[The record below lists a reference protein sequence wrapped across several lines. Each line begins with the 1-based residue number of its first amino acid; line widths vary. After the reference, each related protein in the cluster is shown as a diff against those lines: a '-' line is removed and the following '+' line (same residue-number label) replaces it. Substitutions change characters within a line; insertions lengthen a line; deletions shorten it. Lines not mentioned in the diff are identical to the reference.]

1 MKLFPIFQFGLI
13 SAVLPV
19 CLINESVRKGQKKG
33 KQIRK
38 KKTQKI
44 LIGDYVFHIDPCLF
58 KTFLLYENKFPFF
71 LIKQKTLN

>member
-19 CLINESVRKGQKKG
+19 CLINESIRKGQKKG

-38 KKTQKI
+38 KKK
-44 LIGDYVFHIDPCLF
+44 P
-58 KTFLLYENKFPFF
+58 EN
-71 LIKQKTLN
+71 LNRRLRLSY

>member
-19 CLINESVRKGQKKG
+19 CLINESIRKGQKKG

-38 KKTQKI
+38 KT
-44 LIGDYVFHIDPCLF
+44 P
-58 KTFLLYENKFPFF
+58 EN
-71 LIKQKTLN
+71 LNRRLRLSY